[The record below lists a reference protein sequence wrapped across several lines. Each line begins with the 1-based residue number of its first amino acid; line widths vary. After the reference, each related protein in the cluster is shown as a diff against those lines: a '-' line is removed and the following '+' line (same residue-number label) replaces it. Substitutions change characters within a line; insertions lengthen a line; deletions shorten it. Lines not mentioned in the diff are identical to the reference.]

1 LVARHRTKEKP
12 VSDSNS
18 PDGPVD
24 KDLLEIEKDRKEIDK
39 DLGEI
44 EKDVEDI
51 EKIEK
56 DRKEIEIF
64 IDDVAYLVKRGEMT
78 EAQLREVPN
87 PNVPADR
94 VIWEERPNGRDIKI
108 LPGSTVDIHQ
118 KGQRFFT
125 VPGTINPG
133 AHSEI

>member
-1 LVARHRTKEKP
+1 

-18 PDGPVD
+18 PDGQAER
-24 KDLLEIEKDRKEIDK
+24 DLLEIEKDRKEIEK

-44 EKDVEDI
+44 EKDVEDIEDI

-64 IDDVAYLVKRGEMT
+64 IDDVPYLVKRGEMT
-78 EAQLREVPN
+78 EAQLRAVPN
-87 PNVPADR
+87 PDVPADR
-94 VIWEERPNGRDIKI
+94 VIWEERPNGRDVKI

-133 AHSEI
+133 ARSEI